1 MNPIEKLA
9 RKVARL
15 EHQIRTQART
25 PQLAYSSLDNGSIQ
39 EYDGAGNV
47 VAWYGRQVDGT
58 HGAVVVNGP
67 KPATPT
73 LPTAEPRQGGISV
86 RWDGFFEGG
95 QIRPMDLDFV
105 RVLLADNDA
114 MTGARTVGLMV
125 ASGTVAVNLAQGIYF
140 VALLAESKP
149 GITSD
154 PTDPVEIEVTPI
166 MAGDIGDG
174 EITAPKLEPEMQL
187 VSTIIAGD
195 PNDTHAEMSPTGFRV
210 FAGSDIAGQPPTEAI
225 RLGVAET
232 DDYLSISDA
241 NGIMVASMSQD
252 GVISG
257 KDLNLSGT
265 ITVGGESLLALLK
278 RSSSGLKGWGAQYS
292 NPPSTTA
299 QMGIFEISLTLDQSR
314 MYEITTSPV
323 RIFSDTS
330 DSKHSLRVR
339 GTYSA
344 AGTPATPGVGSQLY
358 ATTEDIFPHGDDYM
372 TLTINKIANFASG
385 NYRFLLVYSVDSGGG
400 AAQAVGSNEFPIE
413 MWFKDIGPYTG
424 NLQVPNQGGG
434 TVNAPAATTYTKQ
447 WAANGIMSYDGNN
460 NQYQNGY
467 MFQGPSPAGWGNLK
481 SLATFPDMTAELAGA
496 TINNVRVYF
505 NFVHWYNNAGGTA
518 YIGLHGH
525 TGIPGT
531 FAAPGAVTHSPGW
544 PKPGARWVDI
554 PIAHWNK
561 FKSGEAR
568 GVSLEGDGSFGTY
581 GYAQA
586 PVLEITY
593 TK

>member
-1 MNPIEKLA
+1 MDSIEKLA
-9 RKVARL
+9 RKVGRL
-15 EHQIRTQART
+15 EKRVNSQART
-25 PQLAYSSLDNGSIQ
+25 PQLAYSSIDNGSIA
-39 EYDGAGNV
+39 EYNDAGDV
-47 VAWYGRQVDGT
+47 VALYGQQTDGT
-58 HGAVVVNGP
+58 HGAVTINGP
-67 KPATPT
+67 IPPTPT
-73 LPTAEPRQGGISV
+73 PPVVESGQGSASV
-86 RWDGFFEGG
+86 SWDGFFEGG
-95 QIRPMDLDFV
+95 LVRPMDLDFI
-105 RVLLADNDA
+105 RVKVADNENMAGAVTAALLLAS
-114 MTGARTVGLMV
+114 GAAV
-125 ASGTVAVNLAQGIYF
+125 VNLPQGIYYF
-140 VALLAESKP
+140 TLLAESKP
-149 GITSD
+149 GLVST
-154 PTDPVEIEVTPI
+154 PTDPVEVEVFPLS
-166 MAGDIGDG
+166 AEDIANGA
-174 EITAPKLEPEMQL
+174 ITAPKLEQEL
-187 VSTIIAGD
+187 VLATKIIAGD
-195 PNDTHAEMSPTGFRV
+195 PADTHAEMSPTGFRV
-210 FAGSDIAGQPPTEAI
+210 YAGSDVTGQPPTEAI

-232 DDYLSISDA
+232 DDYLAISDA
-241 NGIMVASMSQD
+241 NGVMVAAMSQD

-257 KDLNLSGT
+257 KDLNLSGS
-265 ITVGGESLLALLK
+265 ITVGGENLGALLA
-278 RSSSGLKGWGAQYS
+278 RSSSGLKGWGAQYTS
-292 NPPSTTA
+292 PPSTNG
-299 QMGIFEISLTLDQSR
+299 QMGIFEISLSLDGSR
-314 MYEITTSPV
+314 MYEICTSPV
-323 RIFSDTS
+323 RVYSNTS

-344 AGTPATPGVGSQLY
+344 SGTPATPGVGSQLY
-358 ATTEDIFPHGDDYM
+358 ASAEDIFPHGDDYM
-372 TLTINKIANFASG
+372 TLSINKIANFATG

-400 AAQAVGSNEFPIE
+400 AAQAVGSDEFPIE

-447 WAANGIMSYDGNN
+447 WAANGIMSYDGAN

-505 NFVHWYNNAGGTA
+505 NFVHWYNNSGGTA

-568 GVSLEGDGSFGTY
+568 GVSLEGDGSPGTY